1 LPSNKRILHAA
12 LRKAKGELIIS
23 LLLMGIIA
31 STLSSFIVLA
41 SASSS
46 LQYGLQNY
54 VNQFAPWIVITPEG
68 PCQLPH
74 CAKTLPFSVIDNIS
88 SLAGVQNVYPMV
100 LFVVWEVHHNQS
112 IIFNG
117 QPKILSLNV
126 GFRSAV
132 VGGPGSF
139 PSTLLDITEG
149 SFPQGIQK
157 GFVHVAGYPPP
168 LSNYSKFISALLD
181 DTPLS
186 GMFNATSTGV
196 IAMNPLFSEFY
207 LLWNSSFIRYELGN
221 ATYNRLFGGEPN
233 YVIIKVDS
241 INDVANVVNQVD
253 DIINPYP
260 RFIVLYN
267 QALID
272 SLLSFQSQTAPLYY
286 ALDIIALIAAIA
298 VTALLAN
305 VSSGRRIWEGG
316 LFIAQ
321 GWLWNNVY
329 RLYYFYFLIIS
340 ISGFALSLIASIII
354 SHLLVFRY
362 IVYGTTLPIQLV
374 ISPVFV
380 SIAFILAIAIP
391 FLASFIALRKFRRNI
406 DRMLAEY

>member
-1 LPSNKRILHAA
+1 
-12 LRKAKGELIIS
+12 
-23 LLLMGIIA
+23 MGIIA

-54 VNQFAPWIVITPEG
+54 VNQFAPWIVVTPAG

-88 SLAGVQNVYPMV
+88 SLAGVQSVYPMV
-100 LFVVWEVHHNQS
+100 LFLAVEVRPNQS

-117 QPKILSLNV
+117 QPKIMTGYV
-126 GFRSAV
+126 GYQSAV

-139 PSTLLDITEG
+139 PSILLDITEG
-149 SFPQGIQK
+149 YFPQGNQN
-157 GFVHVAGYPPP
+157 GFVYLSGGPEPV
-168 LSNYSKFISALLD
+168 SNYSKYISSYY
-181 DTPLS
+181 DTIPLS
-186 GMFNATSTGV
+186 NMFNATATGV
-196 IAMNPLFSEFY
+196 IAMNPLFNNFY
-207 LLWNSSFIRYELGN
+207 LLWNSSFVRYELGN
-221 ATYNRLFGGEPN
+221 ATYNQLFGGEPN

-241 INDVANVVNQVD
+241 INDVSNVVNQVD

-305 VSSGRRIWEGG
+305 ISSGRRIWEAG

>member
-1 LPSNKRILHAA
+1 
-12 LRKAKGELIIS
+12 
-23 LLLMGIIA
+23 MGIIA

-54 VNQFAPWIVITPEG
+54 VNQFAPWIVVTPEG
-68 PCQLPH
+68 PCQLPS

-100 LFVVWEVHHNQS
+100 LFIVWEVHHNQS
-112 IIFNG
+112 LIFNG
-117 QPKILSLNV
+117 QPEVLTLNI
-126 GFRSAV
+126 GSRSAV
-132 VGGPGSF
+132 VGGPGGF
-139 PSTLLDITEG
+139 PSILLDITDG
-149 SFPQGIQK
+149 NFPQGTQNA
-157 GFVHVAGYPPP
+157 FVHVAGYPPP
-168 LSNYSKFISALLD
+168 LSNYSKFITAFNN

-186 GMFNATSTGV
+186 SMFNATSTGV
-196 IAMNPLFSEFY
+196 FAMNPLFQEFQ
-207 LLWNSSFIRYELGN
+207 LIWNSSFIRYELGN
-221 ATYNRLFGGEPN
+221 ATYNQLFAGEPN

-241 INDVANVVNQVD
+241 INDVTNVVNQVD
-253 DIINPYP
+253 NLINPYP
-260 RFIVLYN
+260 RFIVRYN

-305 VSSGRRIWEGG
+305 VSSGRRIWEAG

-340 ISGFALSLIASIII
+340 ISGFAISLIASIII

-391 FLASFIALRKFRRNI
+391 FLASYIALRKFRRNI

>member
-1 LPSNKRILHAA
+1 
-12 LRKAKGELIIS
+12 
-23 LLLMGIIA
+23 
-31 STLSSFIVLA
+31 
-41 SASSS
+41 
-46 LQYGLQNY
+46 
-54 VNQFAPWIVITPEG
+54 
-68 PCQLPH
+68 
-74 CAKTLPFSVIDNIS
+74 
-88 SLAGVQNVYPMV
+88 
-100 LFVVWEVHHNQS
+100 
-112 IIFNG
+112 
-117 QPKILSLNV
+117 
-126 GFRSAV
+126 
-132 VGGPGSF
+132 
-139 PSTLLDITEG
+139 
-149 SFPQGIQK
+149 
-157 GFVHVAGYPPP
+157 
-168 LSNYSKFISALLD
+168 
-181 DTPLS
+181 
-186 GMFNATSTGV
+186 MFNATATGV
-196 IAMNPLFSEFY
+196 IAMNPLFNNFY
-207 LLWNSSFIRYELGN
+207 VLWNSSFIRYELGN

-241 INDVANVVNQVD
+241 INDVTNVVNQVD

-260 RFIVLYN
+260 RFVVWYN

-305 VSSGRRIWEGG
+305 VSSGRRIWEAG

-362 IVYGTTLPIQLV
+362 QVYASTLSIQLV

-380 SIAFILAIAIP
+380 FIAFILAITIP
-391 FLASFIALRKFRRNI
+391 FLASYIALRKFRRNI

>member
-1 LPSNKRILHAA
+1 
-12 LRKAKGELIIS
+12 
-23 LLLMGIIA
+23 MGIIA

-54 VNQFAPWIVITPEG
+54 VNQFAPWIVVTPEG
-68 PCQLPH
+68 PCQLPG
-74 CAKTLPFSVIDNIS
+74 CAKTLPFSVINNIS

-112 IIFNG
+112 IILNG
-117 QPKILSLNV
+117 QPKVLTLNI
-126 GFRSAV
+126 GSRSAV
-132 VGGPGSF
+132 VGGSGGF
-139 PSTLLDITEG
+139 PSILLDITNG
-149 SFPQGIQK
+149 SFPQGTES
-157 GFVHVAGYPPP
+157 GFVNVAGYSPP
-168 LSNYSKFISALLD
+168 LSNYSKFISALRN

-186 GMFNATSTGV
+186 NMFNATVTGV
-196 IAMNPLFSEFY
+196 LAMNPLFNEFQ

-221 ATYNRLFGGEPN
+221 TTYNRLFGGEPN

-305 VSSGRRIWEGG
+305 VSSGRRIWEAG

-340 ISGFALSLIASIII
+340 ISGFALSLITSIII

-362 IVYGTTLPIQLV
+362 TVYGTTLPIQLI
-374 ISPVFV
+374 ISPIFV

-391 FLASFIALRKFRRNI
+391 FLASYIALRKFRRNI

>member
-1 LPSNKRILHAA
+1 
-12 LRKAKGELIIS
+12 
-23 LLLMGIIA
+23 MGIIA

-54 VNQFAPWIVITPEG
+54 VDQFAPWIVVTPAG
-68 PCQLPH
+68 PCQLPS

-100 LFVVWEVHHNQS
+100 LFTAVQVHYNWS
-112 IIFNG
+112 TIYNG
-117 QPKILSLNV
+117 KNETLTLYEGSS
-126 GFRSAV
+126 SAA

-139 PSTLLDITEG
+139 PSTLLDISKG
-149 SFPQGIQK
+149 NFPQGNQNE
-157 GFVHVAGYPPP
+157 FVHVANYP
-168 LSNYSKFISALLD
+168 ISD
-181 DTPLS
+181 NFNNVFFSSFYDFNPLS

-196 IAMNPLFSEFY
+196 IAMNPLFTEFQ

-221 ATYNRLFGGEPN
+221 ATYNQLFAGEPN

-241 INDVANVVNQVD
+241 INDVSNVVNQVD

-305 VSSGRRIWEGG
+305 VSSGRRIWEAG

-354 SHLLVFRY
+354 SHFLVFRY

-380 SIAFILAIAIP
+380 SMAFILAIAIP
-391 FLASFIALRKFRRNI
+391 FLSSFIALRKFRRNI

>member
-54 VNQFAPWIVITPEG
+54 VNQFAPWIVVTPAG
-68 PCQLPH
+68 PCQLPS

-100 LFVVWEVHHNQS
+100 LFTAVQVHYNWS
-112 IIFNG
+112 TIYNG
-117 QPKILSLNV
+117 KNETLTLYEGSS
-126 GFRSAV
+126 SAA

-139 PSTLLDITEG
+139 PSTLLDISKG
-149 SFPQGIQK
+149 NFPQGNQNE
-157 GFVHVAGYPPP
+157 FVHVANYP
-168 LSNYSKFISALLD
+168 ISD
-181 DTPLS
+181 NFNNVFFSSFYDFNPLS

-196 IAMNPLFSEFY
+196 IAMNPLFSEFQ

-221 ATYNRLFGGEPN
+221 ATYNQLFAGEPN

-241 INDVANVVNQVD
+241 INDVSNVVNQVD

-305 VSSGRRIWEGG
+305 VSSGRRIWEAG

-362 IVYGTTLPIQLV
+362 T
-374 ISPVFV
+374 
-380 SIAFILAIAIP
+380 SIC
-391 FLASFIALRKFRRNI
+391 
-406 DRMLAEY
+406 

>member
-1 LPSNKRILHAA
+1 
-12 LRKAKGELIIS
+12 
-23 LLLMGIIA
+23 MGIIA

-54 VNQFAPWIVITPEG
+54 VNQFAPWIVVTPEG
-68 PCQLPH
+68 PCQLPS

-88 SLAGVQNVYPMV
+88 SLAGVKNVYPMV
-100 LFVVWEVHHNQS
+100 LFLAVEIRPNQTL
-112 IIFNG
+112 IFNG
-117 QPKILSLNV
+117 QPKIMTGYV
-126 GFRSAV
+126 GYQSAV

-139 PSTLLDITEG
+139 PLTLLDITKG
-149 SFPQGIQK
+149 YFPQGTQN
-157 GFVHVAGYPPP
+157 GFVYADNFPEP
-168 LSNYSKFISALLD
+168 LSNYSKYVSSFY
-181 DTPLS
+181 DTIPLS
-186 GMFNATSTGV
+186 NMFNATATGAM
-196 IAMNPLFSEFY
+196 AMNPLFEQFG

-241 INDVANVVNQVD
+241 INDVANVVNQVN

-260 RFIVLYN
+260 RFVVWYN

-272 SLLSFQSQTAPLYY
+272 SLISFQSQTAPLYY

-305 VSSGRRIWEGG
+305 ISAGRRIWEAG

-362 IVYGTTLPIQLV
+362 IVYGTTLSIQLV

-391 FLASFIALRKFRRNI
+391 FLASYIALRKFRRNI

>member
-1 LPSNKRILHAA
+1 LHAA

-23 LLLMGIIA
+23 LLLMGILA

-54 VNQFAPWIVITPEG
+54 VNQFAPWIVITPAG
-68 PCQLPH
+68 PCQLPS
-74 CAKTLPFSVIDNIS
+74 CAYTLPFSVIDNIS
-88 SLAGVQNVYPMV
+88 SLAGVQSVYPMV
-100 LFVVWEVHHNQS
+100 LFLAVEVRPNQS

-117 QPKILSLNV
+117 QPKIMTGYV
-126 GFRSAV
+126 GVISAV

-139 PSTLLDITEG
+139 PLTLLDITKG
-149 SFPQGIQK
+149 YFPQGTQN
-157 GFVHVAGYPPP
+157 GFVYTDNSPDPFG
-168 LSNYSKFISALLD
+168 NYSKFITEYQKDKA
-181 DTPLS
+181 LS
-186 GMFNATSTGV
+186 GMFNATATGA
-196 IAMNPLFSEFY
+196 IAMNPLFTAIY

-221 ATYNRLFGGEPN
+221 ATYNQLFGGEPN

-241 INDVANVVNQVD
+241 INDVSNVVNQVD

-305 VSSGRRIWEGG
+305 VSSGRRIWEAG

-362 IVYGTTLPIQLV
+362 QVYASTLSIQLV

-380 SIAFILAIAIP
+380 SIAFILAITIP
-391 FLASFIALRKFRRNI
+391 FLASYIALRKFRRNI
-406 DRMLAEY
+406 DRMLAEYKV

>member
-1 LPSNKRILHAA
+1 LLSNRRILHVA
-12 LRKAKGELIIS
+12 LRKARGELIIS
-23 LLLMGIIA
+23 LLLIGILA
-31 STLSSFIVLA
+31 STLSSFTVLA

-54 VNQFAPWIVITPEG
+54 VNQFAPWIVVTPEG
-68 PCQLPH
+68 PCQLPS

-88 SLAGVQNVYPMV
+88 NTPGVQNVYPMV
-100 LFVVWEVHHNQS
+100 LFMTFEVHYNQS

-117 QPKILSLNV
+117 VPKIMT
-126 GFRSAV
+126 GYEGTRSAV
-132 VGGPGSF
+132 VGGPNSF
-139 PSTLLDITEG
+139 PTVLLDITQG
-149 SFPQGIQK
+149 SFPQGTQN
-157 GFVHVAGYPPP
+157 GFVYVAGSPEPQG
-168 LSNYSKFISALLD
+168 NYSKFISPFQNS
-181 DTPLS
+181 TPLS
-186 GMFNATSTGV
+186 PMFNATATGT
-196 IAMNPLFSEFY
+196 IAMNPLFNEFQY
-207 LLWNSSFIRYELGN
+207 LWNSSFIRYELGN
-221 ATYNRLFGGEPN
+221 ATYNQLFGGEPN
-233 YVIIKVDS
+233 YVIIKADS
-241 INDVANVVNQVD
+241 INDVASVVNQVNN
-253 DIINPYP
+253 IIDPYP

-272 SLLSFQSQTAPLYY
+272 SLVSFQSQTAPLYY

-305 VSSGRRIWEGG
+305 ISAGRRIWEAG

-329 RLYYFYFLIIS
+329 RLYYFYFLILS

-354 SHLLVFRY
+354 SHFLVFRY

-391 FLASFIALRKFRRNI
+391 FMASYIALRKFRRNI